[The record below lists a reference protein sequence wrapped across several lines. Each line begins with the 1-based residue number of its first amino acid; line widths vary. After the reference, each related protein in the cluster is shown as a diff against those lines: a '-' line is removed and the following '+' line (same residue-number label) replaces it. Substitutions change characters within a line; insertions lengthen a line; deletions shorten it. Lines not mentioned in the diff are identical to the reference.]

1 MQAVVST
8 IYCFF
13 SQPEAIE
20 RSGPRQRT
28 RCLLIVSYDM
38 AVLLPNTS
46 DVCNSSKSKRRP
58 GNKPPNLQSLTSFC
72 PSSPPALP
80 GFASEHLEKSS
91 PQSKQSNSCP
101 PHTAISISISLSSS
115 LVSSV
120 SFCSTAAAVSAQ
132 N

>member
-28 RCLLIVSYDM
+28 RCLPIVSCDM
-38 AVLLPNTS
+38 AVPLPNTS
-46 DVCNSSKSKRRP
+46 DVCNSKSKRRP
-58 GNKPPNLQSLTSFC
+58 GNKPPNLRSLTSFC

-101 PHTAISISISLSSS
+101 PDTAISISISLSSS